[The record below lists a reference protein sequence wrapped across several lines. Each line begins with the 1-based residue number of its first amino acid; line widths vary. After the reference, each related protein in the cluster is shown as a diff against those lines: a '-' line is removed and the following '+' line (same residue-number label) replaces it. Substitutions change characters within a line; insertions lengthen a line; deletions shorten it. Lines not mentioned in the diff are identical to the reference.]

1 MADLNSLLIQ
11 NPPATGS
18 AEKTGA
24 ATPAE
29 KGALNPDGNHSASNG
44 LFAAIFKTS
53 VEQSLAAKSGNGLP
67 KSGDLEQLD
76 SVSSGAELKSRQLKS
91 GLQIIVGGAEP
102 STEGVDA
109 FARTQGIDSKALA
122 HLIGDS
128 VPAAKSAAVELPK
141 EALENSEA
149 IAAWLSDTTV
159 TDIVARQAAKIG
171 SESPKIIPPA
181 AAFQEM
187 PSKFLAQGS
196 APSLQLT
203 PNIKTAAADKLIVPT
218 QQQAQSKTVPLT
230 PAPQATTAD
239 FSASAQQIAEA
250 IKQQAKA
257 GSTPTLNAEVADK
270 LIVTTQQQAQSKTVP
285 LAPAPQ
291 ATTADFSASAQQIAE
306 AIKQQAKLG
315 RAPAL
320 NAEIADRL
328 LAPLERQKNSKSV
341 MSEKLGLPANR
352 QDQNTAEIV
361 EKLTVKSG
369 AAKTL
374 TDNFNNLNSSPQN
387 QSSIK
392 LEAIDLSRSALRAGL
407 ETKGQDSVL
416 LTSAAPAAQLS
427 IGPVALAA
435 APTPVAFSET
445 AFTASQQNTFGSAD
459 KGLTDSLP
467 EHLQQQGL
475 QKQEEHA
482 EMSRRLAEAL
492 GQRLTAQIA
501 RGAWRVEMDLHPK
514 SLGRIEI
521 QLEMKNGELEANFVA
536 ANAATRELLNESMP
550 RLRVALEEHGMET
563 AYIGLGQGNQGNS
576 DGKSTGQNKPEN
588 SAERSAVT
596 DTEAGEIIRQLSTDG
611 LDVLV

>member
-1 MADLNSLLIQ
+1 MADLNSLLMQ
-11 NPPATGS
+11 SPPTTGS
-18 AEKTGA
+18 TEKPVVA
-24 ATPAE
+24 IPAE
-29 KGALNPDGNHSASNG
+29 KSALNSDGNDSASNG

-53 VEQSLAAKSGNGLP
+53 VEQSLPVKSGNSLP

-141 EALENSEA
+141 DALENSEA

-159 TDIVARQAAKIG
+159 TDIVARHAAKIG

-196 APSLQLT
+196 FPPMQLM
-203 PNIKTAAADKLIVPT
+203 PAIKTGTEDFRVSAQQIAEALKQQAKAGSMPTLSNEAADALIAPT
-218 QQQAQSKTVPLT
+218 QQQAQSKMVSLT
-230 PAPQATTAD
+230 PVPQATTAD
-239 FSASAQQIAEA
+239 I
-250 IKQQAKA
+250 
-257 GSTPTLNAEVADK
+257 
-270 LIVTTQQQAQSKTVP
+270 
-285 LAPAPQ
+285 
-291 ATTADFSASAQQIAE
+291 SASAQQIAE

-315 RAPAL
+315 RAPAI
-320 NAEIADRL
+320 NAEIADKVTIKR
-328 LAPLERQKNSKSV
+328 V
-341 MSEKLGLPANR
+341 IAN
-352 QDQNTAEIV
+352 
-361 EKLTVKSG
+361 
-369 AAKTL
+369 TL
-374 TDNFNNLNSSPQN
+374 TDNSNNLNSSQQN

-392 LEAIDLSRSALRAGL
+392 LEMIDLTR
-407 ETKGQDSVL
+407 SVL
-416 LTSAAPAAQLS
+416 NTRLEKKSQDLVLPASGTAGAGALLTVAPAPLVATPTL
-427 IGPVALAA
+427 IG
-435 APTPVAFSET
+435 FSET
-445 AFTASQQNTFGSAD
+445 AFTASQQNTTGSAD
-459 KGLTDSLP
+459 KILADSLP
-467 EHLQQQGL
+467 EEVQQQGL
-475 QKQEEHA
+475 QKKEEHA

-521 QLEMKNGELEANFVA
+521 QLEMKNGELEANFLA
-536 ANAATRELLNESMP
+536 TNAATRELLNESMP
-550 RLRVALEEHGMET
+550 RLRLALEEHGMET
-563 AYIGLGQGNQGNS
+563 AYIGLGAGNQGNS
-576 DGKSTGQNKPEN
+576 DGKPTGQNKPEN
-588 SAERSAVT
+588 SAESGTVT
-596 DTEAGEIIRQLSTDG
+596 DIEPGEIIRQLSNDG

>member
-1 MADLNSLLIQ
+1 MADLNSLLLQ
-11 NPPATGS
+11 NPPAAGS
-18 AEKTGA
+18 AEKSGA
-24 ATPAE
+24 AASVE
-29 KGALNPDGNHSASNG
+29 QGALNSDGNHSASNG

-53 VEQSLAAKSGNGLP
+53 VEQSLAAKSGNSLP

-76 SVSSGAELKSRQLKS
+76 SVTSGAELKSRQLKS

-109 FARTQGIDSKALA
+109 FARTQGIDSRALA
-122 HLIGDS
+122 HLIGGS
-128 VPAAKSAAVELPK
+128 VPAVKSAAVELPK
-141 EALENSEA
+141 EAIENSEA

-159 TDIVARQAAKIG
+159 TDIVARHAAKIG
-171 SESPKIIPPA
+171 SESSKIIHPA
-181 AAFQEM
+181 AAFQEI
-187 PSKFLAQGS
+187 PAKFATQVS

-203 PNIKTAAADKLIVPT
+203 PAANTAAE
-218 QQQAQSKTVPLT
+218 
-230 PAPQATTAD
+230 D
-239 FSASAQQIAEA
+239 FSVSAQQIAEA
-250 IKQQAKA
+250 IKQQAKS
-257 GSTPTLNAEVADK
+257 GGTPTLNTEPADK
-270 LIVTTQQQAQSKTVP
+270 LIVPTQQQGEGKIGP
-285 LAPAPQ
+285 LTPAPK
-291 ATTADFSASAQQIAE
+291 ATAADFSVSSQQIVE
-306 AIKQQAKLG
+306 AVKQAKLSS
-315 RAPAL
+315 ATAS
-320 NAEIADRL
+320 NAEIADKR

-341 MSEKLGLPANR
+341 MIEKLGLPVNR
-352 QDQNTAEIV
+352 QVQNAAAIV

-369 AAKTL
+369 TAKTL
-374 TDNFNNLNSSPQN
+374 TDNFNNLTSSQQN

-392 LEAIDLSRSALRAGL
+392 LEAIDLTRSVETAGL
-407 ETKGQDSVL
+407 EKKAQASVL
-416 LTSAAPAAQLS
+416 QASATAAPVVPLS
-427 IGPVALAA
+427 IAPVALAA
-435 APTPVAFSET
+435 APTSVAFSEA
-445 AFTASQQNTFGSAD
+445 AFTASQQNTFSSAD
-459 KGLTDSLP
+459 KGIADSLP

-550 RLRVALEEHGMET
+550 RLRAALEEHGMET
-563 AYIGLGQGNQGNS
+563 AYIGLGQGNQANS

-588 SAERSAVT
+588 SAEGSAVT
-596 DTEAGEIIRQLSTDG
+596 DAEPGEIIRQLSNDG